1 MNDGIKKVLPRLI
14 VGIFAV
20 ILVVAAIVGY
30 RFYMEYVQVKEIG
43 ENFVSVF
50 SQNLITKMS
59 VQVISFFV
67 VFLLIFSTFLKIRST
82 MLKVDVSFE
91 FLKKK
96 FPLCILSIVFAF
108 FASNFIKDAVYTR
121 FLMFSNASEWGMSD
135 PVFGQDLSYYVL
147 IRPFV
152 MSLFDSLIGVVI
164 FISILTAIVYFLLYS
179 KLGLTNL
186 KELVSNKRIMGHI
199 IFNILVIFLIRIL
212 CYKFRAEDILYAD
225 FSGLFGAGF
234 TDINIW
240 LKYYR
245 FAPYLLAGIILFI
258 LIFLWKGKVKF
269 SLYTALI
276 FPVVFVA
283 VGASAM
289 MTQYFHVQPA
299 EVQVEAPYISH
310 HIDATRYA
318 YGLDKISDREFPVD
332 NTLTQQ
338 DLESEKATLEN
349 IRIIDYNSTKTI
361 LGQLQGLRNY
371 YEFMDMDIAAY
382 QIDGAKKPIILS
394 ARELKKDKN
403 SPTTQNY
410 SNDKMRFTHGYGVV
424 ASPVNEVT
432 SEGHP
437 VLYVKDIPLSSDITE
452 LKITE
457 PRIYYGEY
465 KDDYSIVNTTIKE
478 FDYLEDETNV
488 ETVYQGKAG
497 IPLNFVN
504 RALFSLHYQDYQLLV
519 SKFITPDSKI
529 LMNKN
534 VIDRVKIAAPFLTF
548 DEKPY
553 LLITKEGRLKWI
565 VDAYT
570 TTDEFP
576 YAQPYNSDYNYI
588 RNSAKAVVDAY
599 DGTVELYITDRND
612 PLILVYERIYPN
624 AFMDTPIP
632 DDLQY
637 SIRYPESYFKI
648 QADMLKRYHTTDTTT
663 FYNRSDIWEIAYEMY
678 SDSPGQNGNTNEI
691 SDKKRVEPYYN
702 MMKINDSVDLVLML
716 PFTISDKDNMVS
728 WLAAGSDG
736 DSYGELTLYKF
747 PKGKNVYGP
756 LQIEKR
762 INSNTEISQMMTL
775 WGSGGSSVIRGNM
788 ITIPVKNSLIY
799 VEPIYITSGKN
810 TFPELK
816 MVIAAYDNKISI
828 EPTLAQALDTLFK
841 GTPSIMPPVEEN
853 EILSEPSVTEPEQP
867 ISTPELP
874 SDDIAKVSD
883 AFQKVQD
890 ASKANDWEA
899 FGKAMK
905 EMESVIEELNQK
917 NNNKQTN

>member
-1 MNDGIKKVLPRLI
+1 MNDGIKKVLPKLM
-14 VGIFAV
+14 VGIVAV
-20 ILVVAAIVGY
+20 LLAVSAIVGY
-30 RFYMEYVQVKEIG
+30 QFYMEYIQVKEIG
-43 ENFVSVF
+43 ANFVSVF
-50 SQNLITKMS
+50 SKNLITKLS
-59 VQVISFFV
+59 VQTISFFV
-67 VFLLIFSTFLKIRST
+67 VFLLIFGTFLKIRNT
-82 MLKVDVSFE
+82 MLKIDVSFD
-91 FLKKK
+91 FLRKK
-96 FPLCILSIVFAF
+96 FPLCVLSVVFAF

-121 FLMFSNASEWGMSD
+121 FLMFSNAHGWGISD

-152 MSLFDSLIGVVI
+152 MSLFDSLIGVFI
-164 FISILTAIVYFLLYS
+164 FISVLTAVIYFLLYS
-179 KLGLTNL
+179 RLGLTNL
-186 KELVSNKRIMGHI
+186 KELVSNKRIMGHV
-199 IFNILVIFLIRIL
+199 IFNVLVIFLIRIL
-212 CYKFRAEDILYAD
+212 CYKFRAEDVLYAD

-240 LKYYR
+240 LKYFR
-245 FAPYLLAGIILFI
+245 FAPYLLSGIILFV
-258 LIFLWKGKVKF
+258 LIFLWKGKLKF
-269 SLYTALI
+269 SICTALI
-276 FPVVFVA
+276 FPVVLVA
-283 VGASAM
+283 VGVSAM
-289 MTQYFHVQPA
+289 VTQYFHVQPA
-299 EVQVEAPYISH
+299 EVQVEAPYIGY

-338 DLESEKATLEN
+338 DLEAEKATLQN

-382 QIDGAKKPIILS
+382 KINGEKRPIILS
-394 ARELKKDKN
+394 ARELKKDED

-424 ASPVNEVT
+424 VSPVNEVT
-432 SEGHP
+432 PEGHP
-437 VLYVKDIPLSSDITE
+437 VLYVKDIPLISDIKD
-452 LKITE
+452 LNITE

-465 KDDYSIVNTTIKE
+465 TDDYSIVNTTIKE
-478 FDYLEDETNV
+478 FDYLEDDTNV
-488 ETVYQGKAG
+488 ETVYQGQAG
-497 IPLNFVN
+497 IPLNFMN
-504 RALFSLHYQDYQLLV
+504 RALFSLHYKDYQLLV
-519 SKFITPDSKI
+519 SKFITSDSKI

-534 VIDRVKIAAPFLTF
+534 VIERVKIAAPFLSF

-553 LLITKEGRLKWI
+553 LLINQEGRLKWI

-570 TTDEFP
+570 TTNELP
-576 YAQPYNSDYNYI
+576 YAQPYNNDYNYI

-599 DGTVELYITDRND
+599 DGTVELYITDSSD
-612 PLILVYERIYPN
+612 PLIGVYERIYPD

-632 DDLQY
+632 EDLQY

-663 FYNRSDIWEIAYEMY
+663 FYNRSDIWEVAYEMY
-678 SDSPGQNGNTNEI
+678 SDTPGQNGTVNEI
-691 SDKKRVEPYYN
+691 SDKKKVEPYYN
-702 MMKINDSVDLVLML
+702 MMKINDGVDLVLML
-716 PFTISDKDNMVS
+716 PFTITDKDNMVS

-841 GTPSIMPPVEEN
+841 GTPSLMPSEE
-853 EILSEPSVTEPEQP
+853 EPEM
-867 ISTPELP
+867 TPEPTDTQQAAPTPTPLLP
-874 SDDIAKVSD
+874 TDDIARVTE

-899 FGKAMK
+899 FGQAMS
-905 EMESVIEELNQK
+905 EMEILIHDLNSEH
-917 NNNKQTN
+917 

>member
-1 MNDGIKKVLPRLI
+1 MNDGVKKVLPRLLIGVFFVLLI
-14 VGIFAV
+14 VV
-20 ILVVAAIVGY
+20 SIVGY
-30 RFYMEYVQVKEIG
+30 HFYMEYIQIKEIG
-43 ENFVSVF
+43 DNFVSVF
-50 SQNLITKMS
+50 SKNLITKVA
-59 VQVISFFV
+59 VQGISWFV
-67 VFLLIFSTFLKIRST
+67 VFLMIFGTFMRIRST
-82 MLKVDVSFE
+82 MLKIDVSFD

-96 FPLCILSIVFAF
+96 FPLCVLSLVFAF

-121 FLMFSNASEWGMSD
+121 FLMFSNAGKWGMTD
-135 PVFGQDLSYYVL
+135 PIFGQDLSYYVF

-164 FISILTAIVYFLLYS
+164 FITILTAVIYFLLYS
-179 KLGLTNL
+179 RLGLTNL
-186 KELVSNKRIMGHI
+186 KELLQNKKIIGHVVFNVLLI
-199 IFNILVIFLIRIL
+199 ILIRLL
-212 CYKFRAEDILYAD
+212 CYKFRAEDVLYAD
-225 FSGLFGAGF
+225 FTGLFGAGF

-245 FAPYLLAGIILFI
+245 FAPYLLAFVVACVL
-258 LIFLWKGKVKF
+258 LFLWRGKYKF
-269 SLYTALI
+269 AGYSALI
-276 FPVVFVA
+276 FPVVLVA
-283 VGASAM
+283 VGVSALV
-289 MTQYFHVQPA
+289 TQYFHVQPA
-299 EVQVEAPYISH
+299 EVQVEAPYIEN
-310 HIDATRYA
+310 HIAATRYA
-318 YGLDKISDREFPVD
+318 YNLDRISDKEFPVD
-332 NTLTQQ
+332 NTLTQS
-338 DLESEKATLEN
+338 DLEAEQETLEN

-371 YEFMDMDIAAY
+371 YEFMDLDIAAY
-382 QIDGAKKPIILS
+382 EINGEKKPIILS

-424 ASPVNEVT
+424 VSPVNEVT
-432 SEGHP
+432 EEGHP
-437 VLYVKDIPLSSDITE
+437 VLYVKDIPLTSEYAE
-452 LKITE
+452 LTITE

-465 KDDYSIVNTTIKE
+465 NDDYSIVNTTIKE

-488 ETVYQGKAG
+488 ETVYRGTAG
-497 IPLNFVN
+497 VPMNFLN
-504 RALFSLHYQDYQLLV
+504 RALFSIHYGDYQMLV
-519 SKFITPDSKI
+519 SKFITPESKI

-534 VIDRVKIAAPFLTF
+534 VIERVKIAAPFLSF

-553 LLITKEGRLKWI
+553 LLITKDGRLKWI

-570 TTDEFP
+570 TTNELP
-576 YAQPYNSDYNYI
+576 YAQPYSTDYNYI

-599 DGTVELYITDRND
+599 DGTVELYVTDSSD
-612 PLILVYERIYPN
+612 PLIAVYERIYPD

-632 DDLQY
+632 EDLRY
-637 SIRYPESYFKI
+637 SIRYPETYFKI

-663 FYNRSDIWEIAYEMY
+663 FYNRSDIWEVAYEMY
-678 SDSPGQNGNTNEI
+678 SDTPTQNSSTNEI
-691 SDKKRVEPYYN
+691 TDKKKVEPYYN
-702 MMKINDSVDLVLML
+702 MMRINEGVDLVLML
-716 PFTISDKDNMVS
+716 PYTIADKDNMVS

-762 INSNTEISQMMTL
+762 INSNTEISKMMTL

-841 GTPSIMPPVEEN
+841 GTPALMPPMEESEEVVETPPDGETN
-853 EILSEPSVTEPEQP
+853 PTPTPQLPQDDISRVTE
-867 ISTPELP
+867 
-874 SDDIAKVSD
+874 

-890 ASKANDWEA
+890 ASKSNDWEA
-899 FGKAMK
+899 FGKAMSELEIIIN
-905 EMESVIEELNQK
+905 EMNQEE
-917 NNNKQTN
+917 

>member
-1 MNDGIKKVLPRLI
+1 MNDGIKKVLPKLI
-14 VGIFAV
+14 FGIFAV
-20 ILVVAAIVGY
+20 LFVVFAVAGY
-30 RFYMEYVQVKEIG
+30 RFYMEYIQIKEIG

-50 SQNLITKMS
+50 SKNLITKIA
-59 VQVISFFV
+59 VQGISFSI
-67 VFLLIFSTFLKIRST
+67 VFFLIFGTFLKIRST
-82 MLKVDVSFE
+82 MLKIDVSFD

-96 FPLCILSIVFAF
+96 FPLFMLSLVFAF
-108 FASNFIKDAVYTR
+108 FASNYIKEAVYTR
-121 FLMFSNASEWGMSD
+121 FLMFSNTAEWNLTD
-135 PVFGQDLSYYVL
+135 PIFGQDYSYYVA

-152 MSLFDSLIGVVI
+152 MSLFDSLIGVFI
-164 FISILTAIVYFLLYS
+164 FIAILTAVIYFLLYS
-179 KLGLTNL
+179 KLGFTNL
-186 KELVSNKRIMGHI
+186 KEMLQNKKITGHI
-199 IFNILVIFLIRIL
+199 LFNVLVIILIRIL
-212 CYKFRAEDILYAD
+212 CYKFRAEDILYSD
-225 FSGLFGAGF
+225 FTGLFGAGF

-245 FAPYLLAGIILFI
+245 FAPYLIGIIVALV
-258 LIFLWKGKVKF
+258 LLFLWKGKFKF
-269 SLYTALI
+269 SLYTALVY
-276 FPVVFVA
+276 PVVLIA
-283 VGASAM
+283 VGVSALV
-289 MTQYFHVQPA
+289 TQNFHVEPA
-299 EVQVEAPYISH
+299 EVQVEAPYIKY
-310 HIDATRYA
+310 HIDATRFA
-318 YGLDKISDREFPVD
+318 YGLDHISDREFPVD
-332 NTLTQQ
+332 NELTKN
-338 DLESEKATLEN
+338 DLEAERETLEN

-371 YEFMDMDIAAY
+371 YEFKDLDIAAY
-382 QIDGAKKPIILS
+382 KINGEKRPIILS

-437 VLYVKDIPLSSDITE
+437 LLYVKDIPVVSEIPE
-452 LKITE
+452 LNITE

-465 KDDYSIVNTTIKE
+465 ASDYSIVNSSIKE
-478 FDYLEDETNV
+478 FDYLEDDVNV

-497 IPLNFVN
+497 IPLNWFN
-504 RALFSLHYQDYQLLV
+504 RALFTIHTGDYQILM

-529 LMNKN
+529 LTNKN
-534 VIDRVKIAAPFLTF
+534 VIERVKMAAPFLSY

-553 LLITKEGRLKWI
+553 LLISQDGRMKWI

-570 TTDEFP
+570 ITDELP
-576 YAQPYNSDYNYI
+576 YAQPYHNDYNYI
-588 RNSAKAVVDAY
+588 RNSAKAIVDAY
-599 DGTVELYITDRND
+599 DGTVELYITDESD
-612 PLILVYERIYPN
+612 PLIEVYKRIYPK
-624 AFMDTPIP
+624 AFMETPIP
-632 DDLQY
+632 EDLRY

-648 QADMLKRYHTTDTTT
+648 QADMLKWYHTTDTTT
-663 FYNRSDIWEIAYEMY
+663 FYNHSDVWEVAYEMY
-678 SDSPGQNGNTNEI
+678 SDTPVQNGGSSEAT
-691 SDKKRVEPYYN
+691 DKKKVEPYYN
-702 MMKINDSVDLVLML
+702 MMRINDSVDLVLML
-716 PFTISDKDNMVS
+716 PYTISEKDNMVS
-728 WLAAGSDG
+728 WFAAGSDG

-828 EPTLAQALDTLFK
+828 EPTLEKALETLFE
-841 GTPSIMPPVEEN
+841 GTPTILPPVEDVIETPTEDGN
-853 EILSEPSVTEPEQP
+853 VDVTPA
-867 ISTPELP
+867 PELQG
-874 SDDIAKVSD
+874 DEIKRITE

-890 ASKANDWEA
+890 ASAANDWAA
-899 FGKAMK
+899 FGTAMT
-905 EMESVIEELNQK
+905 ELETVIAELNAPDGEQPS
-917 NNNKQTN
+917 NE